1 MAVATALVV
10 CAIAADGGTTL
21 HDCQI
26 SGAEL
31 LNCMLPLCILLL
43 LLLLAYSVQHQRYKD
58 SDTVSECC
66 VILAFP

>member
-10 CAIAADGGTTL
+10 CAIAADV
-21 HDCQI
+21 DCQI
-26 SGAEL
+26 SGAKL
-31 LNCMLPLCILLL
+31 LNFILTLCSL